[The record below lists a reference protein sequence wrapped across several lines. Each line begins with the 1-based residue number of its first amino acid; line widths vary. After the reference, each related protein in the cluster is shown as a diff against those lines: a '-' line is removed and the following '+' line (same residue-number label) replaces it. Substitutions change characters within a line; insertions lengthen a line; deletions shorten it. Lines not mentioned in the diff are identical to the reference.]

1 VGFHFGSARAAQTS
15 MVSPGTLAAITTA
28 LAVLATGCSVNESES
43 ALTPT
48 PMHTQMLESVHRDGD
63 DLLSAGLGL
72 AGLRG
77 SAPAA
82 DPNSARALR
91 RLSIYH
97 DWRGLVDLT
106 ATGGFGAEA
115 VLPTVPGRE
124 FQAFAQLPG
133 RAQPFRVLLQLPDA
147 FDPDH
152 PCLVVAPASGSRGVY
167 GALPVAGPWA
177 LPRGC
182 ALVLTDKG
190 AGTDLFD
197 HASDTGVA
205 LDGTLA
211 ERGRAAL
218 GLEPTP
224 AAAPLVSVP
233 HAHSGD
239 HPEADWGRHTIEAAR
254 FGLGM
259 LQQAFPDH
267 SMSADRV
274 RVIGAAISNGGG
286 AVLQALELDDTGLF
300 DAAVVAAPNITP
312 PEARPLFDYATQAA
326 LLQPCLLADPEFLMQ
341 LPMANPMLLAS
352 AGQRCQSLH
361 AAGMLDQ
368 PAPAAARA
376 ALLETGFTPE
386 ALEQSAVNAGLDLW
400 RSIAAIYASAYL
412 RRTVDAMPCGYQVA
426 SLDADGNPAPADA
439 DIRRLW
445 WANSSGVVPGER
457 LGWIDG
463 LAGQN
468 PDDPA
473 LPGLLCL
480 RDLWTGQDESAV
492 ALRAA
497 VEQTRATA
505 RLPDIPVVILH
516 GLQDGL
522 IPIDFSARPY
532 VQAARANGA
541 GRVSL
546 LEIDGAQHFDVLV
559 PFPGFSNRYRPLLPS
574 LWEALD
580 RVEQVLEGRAE
591 MPGDARIGAL
601 SR

>member
-1 VGFHFGSARAAQTS
+1 MLRSVKSDRLPGAR
-15 MVSPGTLAAITTA
+15 I
-28 LAVLATGCSVNESES
+28 AVLAASIQLAACGVS
-43 ALTPT
+43 APEQVEDPVRMPGETLETP
-48 PMHTQMLESVHRDGD
+48 HRNGD
-63 DLLSAGLGL
+63 DLLTAGLGL
-72 AGLRG
+72 SGLRG
-77 SAPAA
+77 PAPDTDPGSAG
-82 DPNSARALR
+82 DLR
-91 RLSIYH
+91 RLSIH
-97 DWRGLVDLT
+97 QDWRGLVDLT
-106 ATGGFGAEA
+106 ATGGFAA
-115 VLPTVPGRE
+115 DDRLPAVPGRE
-124 FQAFAQLPG
+124 FHAFAQLPG
-133 RAQPFRVLLQLPDA
+133 ASQPFRVLLQLPDA
-147 FDPDH
+147 FNPDK
-152 PCLVVAPASGSRGVY
+152 PCLVVAAASGSRGIY

-197 HASDTGVA
+197 HASGSGVA
-205 LDGTLA
+205 LAGTLA
-211 ERGRAAL
+211 ERGHAVL
-218 GLEPTP
+218 GLAPEPAP
-224 AAAPLVSVP
+224 APLVSIP

-259 LQQAFPDH
+259 LQQAFPDR

-274 RVIGAAISNGGG
+274 RVIATGISNGGG
-286 AVLQALELDDTGLF
+286 AVLRALELDDAGLF
-300 DAAVVAAPNITP
+300 DAAVVAAPNITAP
-312 PEARPLFDYATQAA
+312 DARPLFDYATEAA
-326 LLQPCLLADPEFLMQ
+326 LLQTCLLADPEFLMQ

-352 AGQRCQSLH
+352 AQQRCQSLH

-376 ALLETGFTPE
+376 ALLESGFTPE
-386 ALEQSAVNAGLDLW
+386 ALEQAAVNTGLDLW
-400 RSIAAIYASAYL
+400 RSVAAIYASAYL
-412 RRTVDAMPCGYQVA
+412 RRSVDAMPCGYQVA

-439 DIRRLW
+439 DIRGLW

-468 PDDPA
+468 PEDPA
-473 LPGLLCL
+473 LPGLRCL

-541 GRVSL
+541 DQVRL

-559 PFPGFSNRYRPLLPS
+559 PFPGFSNRYRPLLPP

-591 MPGDARIGAL
+591 MPGDARIG
-601 SR
+601 